1 MITATRTSFWKRL
14 LVQIAPPVQNPALF
28 GYADGVDY
36 CSVFSSF
43 PRMIDPPQ
51 DDPDPAVHPK
61 QCSPVMILLCCNAA
75 GIKDRI

>member
-1 MITATRTSFWKRL
+1 MITATRSNFLTDVFA
-14 LVQIAPPVQNPALF
+14 QIALPPVTIIAIRD
-28 GYADGVDY
+28 ADSVSY

-51 DDPDPAVHPK
+51 DDPAPAVHPK